1 MLNNSLMTR
10 PYGRVVMSSVT
21 FQPSASPATSAPVAQ
36 LTQLAPGDVI
46 DALVLSLIKDTTFRL
61 QLPAG
66 TLDVQTDK
74 PLVPGTRVEVS
85 VKGTVAAPEIVL
97 TPLPDAKSLRPG
109 AAQLAAPIGARIEAQ
124 PRPVQTLQSLPLD
137 SVGQIAATIV
147 RDAATRQGGM
157 AQLYADLEASVA
169 QPKMAMPPPVLA
181 AAGQLFALRLNTAS
195 KVPLDADDIKAA
207 LVRSG
212 LVNMRAPSDM
222 ARPPVPLDA
231 RAVLL
236 SLREA
241 LKNWENAERGRPHPA
256 VTPAS
261 ATSPPAAASKPSG
274 PALPYP
280 DGPTVPQ
287 AAADPTIPAN
297 ATARELA
304 SHLLDKTDSAIAREM
319 LLKIAS
325 LPDRADPSS
334 RPADANSSR
343 MTFDIPMATPHGTA
357 VAQIRIE
364 RDGAQRK
371 GDSVEPVWRANF
383 SVDIEP
389 IGAVHVRIAL
399 VGGKAAVTLNAERA
413 ESAESLSAG
422 LPILEA
428 GLRNAALEP
437 GQLTC
442 QAGQPHAASAEQGLY
457 IDHAT

>member
-1 MLNNSLMTR
+1 
-10 PYGRVVMSSVT
+10 MSPVT
-21 FQPSASPATSAPVAQ
+21 LQPSANASTNTAAGVPAAQ
-36 LTQLAPGDVI
+36 LVQLAPGDVI
-46 DALVLSLIKDTTFRL
+46 DALVLSLIKDATFRL

-66 TLDVQTDK
+66 TLDVQIDK
-74 PLVPGTRVEVS
+74 PLVPGTRVELS
-85 VKGTVAAPEIVL
+85 VKGTVAEPEIFL

-109 AAQLAAPIGARIEAQ
+109 VAQSAVPIAARIEAQ
-124 PRPVQTLQSLPLD
+124 PRPAQASQSLPLD

-169 QPKMAMPPPVLA
+169 QPKLAVPPPVVA
-181 AAGQLFALRLNTAS
+181 AARQLFALRLDTTS
-195 KVPLDADDIKAA
+195 PVPVDADDIKAA

-212 LVNMRAPSDM
+212 LANVIPPSGLT
-222 ARPPVPLDA
+222 RPPVALDA
-231 RAVLL
+231 RAALL

-241 LKNWENAERGRPHPA
+241 LKNWETAERGPLQAAATTANAATPAPA
-256 VTPAS
+256 V
-261 ATSPPAAASKPSG
+261 ASKPPG

-280 DGPTVPQ
+280 NGPTVPQ
-287 AAADPTIPAN
+287 AATDPSVPAN
-297 ATARELA
+297 ATAREMAL
-304 SHLLDKTDSAIAREM
+304 HLLDTTDNAIAREM

-325 LPDRADPSS
+325 LPDRADLNA
-334 RPADANSSR
+334 RPADANPSR

-364 RDGAQRK
+364 RDGAQRN

-399 VGGKAAVTLNAERA
+399 MGGKATVTLNAERT
-413 ESAESLSAG
+413 ESAESLAAG
-422 LPILEA
+422 LPLLEA

-442 QAGQPHAASAEQGLY
+442 QAGQPPAASADHGLY
-457 IDHAT
+457 VDHAT